1 MKRYDFNSG
10 TIGLRYLLVVFVLSL
25 SSNFLLA
32 QNKEGLVENIV
43 IAYDTPFSYALNEE
57 VSWDLQGTDGVVT
70 SSGMGN
76 INKAFSKPGI
86 YTIHINENHAHSS
99 NSCDHSHGPE
109 KLSITVTSE
118 KVKFDFSSIHFSQ
131 EIRGGYAAN
140 GIVLSINA
148 IYTSYD
154 NTPGVYNQDIT
165 SFGVGSTISGK
176 LKNGAVTM
184 NPGNNIIEF
193 VLDGQSSR
201 GDNVQLNFTDFSGD
215 VQPYSLTPKLQ

>member
-10 TIGLRYLLVVFVLSL
+10 IIGLRYLLVVFVLSL

-32 QNKEGLVENIV
+32 QNKGLVENIV

-57 VSWDLQGTDGVVT
+57 VSWDLQGTDGVAT

-76 INKAFSKPGI
+76 INEAFSKPGI

-201 GDNVQLNFTDFSGD
+201 GDNVQLNFTDFLGE
-215 VQPYSLTPKLQ
+215 VQPYSLTPKL